1 MAQTIKVH
9 KLWGQD
15 GREEITELNLQEAKK
30 LIENCN
36 KWNCLA
42 FDTKTREV
50 IREMSPNV
58 DEISI
63 LLTAAGGG

>member
-1 MAQTIKVH
+1 MTQTIKVH
-9 KLWGQD
+9 KLWRLEGQ
-15 GREEITELNLQEAKK
+15 EEITELNLQAAKK

-50 IREMSPNV
+50 IRELPPNV
-58 DEISI
+58 DAISI